1 MIEGMNTTLEQSA
14 LGELFNE
21 NRKIRIKSFLTQDF
35 AEQLLLSLSSEV
47 KFEMAL
53 VRGGRYESISQSAWM
68 AMDNESKKAVNDEV
82 MSNAAKGIG
91 FVYGRHLVT
100 TTERNA
106 TLSKF
111 HSWINSGAILQWAR
125 ELSGFED
132 ISSASVQ
139 ATRYTPGQFLT
150 RHQDVVEREQRR
162 LAYVINL
169 APEWHPDW
177 GGLLQFYEAD
187 GTTTESWSPEFN
199 TLSLFDVKHIHSVSY
214 VTPFAQQPR
223 YALTGWFKATK

>member
-1 MIEGMNTTLEQSA
+1 MIEGMNV
-14 LGELFNE
+14 ELSNTDIKTSFNKD
-21 NRKIRIKSFLTQDF
+21 RKVRVKQFLSHEH

-111 HSWINSGAILQWAR
+111 HSWINSEAVLQWAR

-177 GGLLQFYEAD
+177 GGLLQFYEVD
-187 GTTTESWSPEFN
+187 GTTTDSWAPEFN

>member
-1 MIEGMNTTLEQSA
+1 MIEGMNV
-14 LGELFNE
+14 ELSHADIKASFNKD
-21 NRKIRIKSFLTQDF
+21 RKVRVKQFMLHEF
-35 AEQLLLSLSSEV
+35 AEQLLLSLSNEV

-53 VRGGRYESISQSAWM
+53 VRGGRYESISQSSWM
-68 AMDNESKKAVNDEV
+68 AMDNESKKSVNDEV
-82 MSNAAKGIG
+82 MSNAAKGVG

-111 HSWINSGAILQWAR
+111 HSWINSEAVLQWVR

-187 GTTTESWSPEFN
+187 GTTTESWAPEFN

-214 VTPFAQQPR
+214 ITPFAQQPR

>member
-1 MIEGMNTTLEQSA
+1 MIDGMNSQLSQADVKASFDKE
-14 LGELFNE
+14 
-21 NRKIRIKSFLTQDF
+21 RKVRVKSFLTQDH
-35 AEQLLLSLSSEV
+35 AEQLLLSLTNEV
-47 KFEMAL
+47 PFEMAL
-53 VRGGRYESISQSAWM
+53 VRGGRYESISQSAWK
-68 AMDNESKKAVNDEV
+68 AMDNQAKQAVNTEV

-100 TTERNA
+100 STERIA
-106 TLSKF
+106 QMSKF
-111 HSWINSGAILQWAR
+111 YDWINSEAVLQWAR
-125 ELSGFED
+125 DLSGFDD
-132 ISSASVQ
+132 ICTASVQ

-169 APEWHPDW
+169 APQWHPDW
-177 GGLLQFYEAD
+177 GGLLQFYEED
-187 GTTTESWSPEFN
+187 GTTTESWAPEFN

-223 YALTGWFKATK
+223 YALTGWFKAT